1 MFFYFLKRLISS
13 IFSWTGDNFQFNLYH
28 QSDIQSLMI
37 LVNCY
42 KVLVALHFLVSL
54 LPRRKDVWNQQ
65 LRENFYFCPYKYWN
79 HFFHRFQWW
88 RIPSWQ
94 FNIVF
99 LMYTIAVKK
108 NCSLRQ
114 LKLTCNWFFFDK
126 TSLNQPELTFTLL
139 IPLQLD
145 NHAHYWYFLVFI
157 IHCIFD

>member
-13 IFSWTGDNFQFNLYH
+13 IFFWTGDNFQFNLYH

-42 KVLVALHFLVSL
+42 KVLAALHFLVSL
-54 LPRRKDVWNQQ
+54 LPRRKDVWNLQ

-79 HFFHRFQWW
+79 HFFFHRFQWW

-114 LKLTCNWFFFDK
+114 LKLTCNWFFRQNEFKSFHCNWTITLITDIFLFL
-126 TSLNQPELTFTLL
+126 SFTVYL
-139 IPLQLD
+139 IRI
-145 NHAHYWYFLVFI
+145 NFSFF
-157 IHCIFD
+157 C